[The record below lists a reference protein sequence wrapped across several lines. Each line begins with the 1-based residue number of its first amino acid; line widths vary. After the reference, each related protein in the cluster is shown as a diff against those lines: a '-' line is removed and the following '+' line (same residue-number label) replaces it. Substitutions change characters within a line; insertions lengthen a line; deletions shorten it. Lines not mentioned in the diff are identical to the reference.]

1 MDGYEKFWISFWKVI
16 GTVFVMTVGI
26 TALSTVANNY
36 RWYQSWNMCVEAG
49 GQPKQESLVG
59 TSNSALTCVRK

>member
-1 MDGYEKFWISFWKVI
+1 MEGYEKFWIDFWKVI

-26 TALSTVANNY
+26 IALSIMVHNY
-36 RWYQSWNMCVEAG
+36 RWYQSWNNCVEAG

-59 TSNSALTCVRK
+59 MNSTALTCVRK

>member
-1 MDGYEKFWISFWKVI
+1 MDENKFWFEFWKVI

-26 TALSTVANNY
+26 VALSIMVHNY

-59 TSNSALTCVRK
+59 SSNSALTCVRK